1 MKLIFKSKLHG
12 FSLLELLIVL
22 AIVAILAGI
31 SFPSYQS
38 HLIKARRTDGQVA
51 LFHLAAAM
59 EKYAVDNQGYQGAV
73 LEALK
78 INSESFQKYYQLHII
93 KAEEMDFLISAE
105 PINTQTKD
113 KACGILAMNDKGE
126 KGILAGNQLVVDK
139 TCW

>member
-1 MKLIFKSKLHG
+1 MICFFKFKIQG

-31 SFPSYQS
+31 SFPAYQS

-51 LFHLAAAM
+51 LFHLATAM
-59 EKYAVDNQGYQGAV
+59 EKYAVDNHGYQGAD
-73 LEALK
+73 LQKLK
-78 INSESFQKYYQLHII
+78 INPESSQKYYELHII

-113 KACGILAMNDKGE
+113 NACGTLAMNDKSE
-126 KGILAGNQLVVDK
+126 KGILSGNQLVVDK
-139 TCW
+139 SCW